1 MNGYVIIVDFSLA
14 PGTRTRFRQVINAN
28 ARASCTAEPGCR
40 RFDVL
45 EPAGDPD
52 RILLYEIYDDRLAF
66 EAHLKTPHFAIFEAQ
81 AAGLVR
87 QKTVTEC
94 NLVCE
99 GSLAAH
105 REEANG

>member
-1 MNGYVIIVDFSLA
+1 MNGYVILVDFSLE
-14 PGTRTRFRQVINAN
+14 PGTRRRFRRAIDAN
-28 ARASCTAEPGCR
+28 ARASCTAEAGCR

-45 EPAGDPD
+45 ELTGDPD

-81 AAGLVR
+81 SAGLVR

-99 GSLAAH
+99 GSLAAN